1 MSNISAC
8 TTSRR
13 PLEEKYRFYNEL
25 AGKYE
30 LRNPS
35 EVVFKLGDFGG
46 YVGEEIEG
54 FEGVHGGNGKGKRN
68 AEGRMPLKLCDKREL
83 CVANTWFKKTNK
95 RNIMFKYSNDES
107 EIDFILVCKKKL
119 KIFERRKG
127 NSMGM
132 QH

>member
-1 MSNISAC
+1 MYVPQAG
-8 TTSRR
+8 R
-13 PLEEKYRFYNEL
+13 PLEEKYRFCNEL

-54 FEGVHGGNGKGKRN
+54 FEDVHGGNGKGKRN
-68 AEGRMPLKLCDKREL
+68 AEGRMPLKFCDKREL

-95 RNIMFKYSNDES
+95 RNIMFKCSNDES
-107 EIDFILVCKKKL
+107 EIDFILVSKK
-119 KIFERRKG
+119 
-127 NSMGM
+127 N
-132 QH
+132 